1 MIEEKFMVFWL
12 IKYQFEYGKT
22 YIFNQ
27 FLDFSEQ
34 GKQERSNFYQC
45 DDNLEWLSCN
55 IFIQQTGVT
64 AGLGCRQTESQR
76 VK

>member
-1 MIEEKFMVFWL
+1 MLEEKFMVFWL

-34 GKQERSNFYQC
+34 SK
-45 DDNLEWLSCN
+45 
-55 IFIQQTGVT
+55 
-64 AGLGCRQTESQR
+64 
-76 VK
+76 

>member
-1 MIEEKFMVFWL
+1 MLEEKFMVFRL

-34 GKQERSNFYQC
+34 SK
-45 DDNLEWLSCN
+45 
-55 IFIQQTGVT
+55 
-64 AGLGCRQTESQR
+64 
-76 VK
+76 